1 MQRTQHQVCL
11 LSCRTYDSL
20 GRILDLLRKMEFEL
34 TELRMMNASGMAE
47 ITMSVLPLGHHS
59 VDVLLRSIGQIVGV
73 IQIRAVDAKLLDI
86 SKERQWSSS
95 ESVQS

>member
-1 MQRTQHQVCL
+1 MQRTQHQICL

-34 TELRMMNASGMAE
+34 TELRTVKASGMVE

-59 VDVLLRSIGQIVGV
+59 VDALLRSIGQIVGV
-73 IQIRAVDAKLLDI
+73 AQIRAVDAKLLDI
-86 SKERQWSSS
+86 SKERQWSTS